1 MVSKFAIFLTGM
13 VVGAVSMYVY
23 LKNRE
28 CIDTVREDDY
38 DDTEEHIIH
47 SNIVNMNGYSDNT
60 IPYSNIKKKGEDAV
74 STIKILPYE
83 KFNELSMDEDMDI
96 ISLNYYSDGVLTD
109 EADEVIENPLSLI
122 GNALS
127 EFKDTDS
134 VYVQNADILYEI
146 CRDLRK
152 YSDITDDRWEGSINR

>member
-28 CIDTVREDDY
+28 CTDTVREDDY

-60 IPYSNIKKKGEDAV
+60 IPYSNIKKEGRRC
-74 STIKILPYE
+74 
-83 KFNELSMDEDMDI
+83 
-96 ISLNYYSDGVLTD
+96 
-109 EADEVIENPLSLI
+109 
-122 GNALS
+122 S
-127 EFKDTDS
+127 E
-134 VYVQNADILYEI
+134 YN
-146 CRDLRK
+146 
-152 YSDITDDRWEGSINR
+152 